1 MTKEEILQD
10 LLTFYKALSD
20 ANRLKIIGLLA
31 TKSYSVEQI
40 AGMLGIG
47 VSTTSHHLS
56 RLSDANL
63 VSARAEGHYYFY
75 SLRTEV
81 LKTMTEK
88 ILKTENLSRLSET
101 ANLDAVDQKVLNT
114 FLDKEGKIKSF
125 PSQAKKFAILLRHVV
140 KAFDK
145 EVHYSEKE
153 VNEVLLQFHKDTAS
167 LRRGLVEFHLMARD
181 SGGGAYW
188 RVE

>member
-1 MTKEEILQD
+1 MTKDEILQD

-31 TKSYSVEQI
+31 AKSYSVEQI
-40 AGMLGIG
+40 ASMLGIG
-47 VSTTSHHLS
+47 VSTASHHLS
-56 RLSDANL
+56 RLSEANL
-63 VSARAEGHYYFY
+63 VTARAEGHYYYY

-81 LKTMTEK
+81 LKTMTEN
-88 ILKTENLSRLSET
+88 ILKSENLSRLSET
-101 ANLDAVDQKVLNT
+101 ANLDAVDQKVLNS
-114 FLDKEGKIKSF
+114 FLDKDGKIKSF
-125 PSQAKKFAILLRHVV
+125 PSQAKKFAIVLRYVV

-145 EVHYSEKE
+145 DVHYSEKE
-153 VNEVLLQFHKDTAS
+153 VNEILLHFNRDTAS
-167 LRRGLVEFHLMARD
+167 LRRGLIENHLMERE